1 MSKFCAVRSELA
13 DSRTAGHTLG
23 EEIRGSLGE
32 SPHALIAFASPRYKH
47 EELLEGLSESCRPDL
62 LIGCSSAGEFAAQEH
77 GHGSV
82 SAVAIHSDT
91 LRFAAGVG
99 RGLRSDRASAAKA
112 VASGFR
118 GQSSQGFSRRA
129 ALILTDALAGHVEDL
144 LGQLTLATSGGHQFF
159 GGGAGDDGRFQ
170 QTQVFFG
177 TEVLTDAVVGL
188 EILSKTPLGI
198 GVGHGWEPAGRPLRV
213 TEARGSHLVSLNSM
227 PACES
232 FSLHAQETQQT
243 FDPRDPMP
251 FFLHNVLG
259 IQSGPGYKLRVPL
272 QVEADGSV
280 LCAADVPEGATVQIM
295 RTGSDSAADA
305 AASATRQAV
314 KGLMGHR
321 PGVGLFFDCAA
332 TRLRMGAEFGLE
344 LRAVQENLGVTR
356 FAGCNTYGQI
366 ARSEGQ
372 LGGFHNCTA
381 VACVIPE

>member
-1 MSKFCAVRSELA
+1 MSKFCAVRSDVS
-13 DSRTAGHTLG
+13 DSRTAGQTLG
-23 EEIRGSLGE
+23 EKIRESLGE

-47 EELLEGLSESCRPDL
+47 EQLLEGLTESCRPDL
-62 LIGCSSAGEFAAQEH
+62 LVGCSSAGEFAAEDH
-77 GHGSV
+77 GAGSV
-82 SAVAIHSDT
+82 SAIAIHSES
-91 LRFAAGVG
+91 LRFAVGVG
-99 RGLRSDRASAAKA
+99 RGLRSDRAAAARA

-118 GQSSQGFSRRA
+118 GQNSKSFASRA
-129 ALILTDALAGHVEDL
+129 ALVLTDALAGYVEDF
-144 LGQLTLATSGGHQFF
+144 LGQLTLATSGGYQFF

-198 GVGHGWEPAGRPLRV
+198 GVGHGWRPAARLFRV
-213 TEARGSHLVSLNSM
+213 TEAQGTRLVSLNSI
-227 PACES
+227 PACEA
-232 FSLHAQETQQT
+232 FALHAQETGQK
-243 FDPRDPMP
+243 FDARDPMG

-259 IQSGPGYKLRVPL
+259 IRSGSDYKLRVPL
-272 QVEADGSV
+272 QVDSDGSV
-280 LCAADVPEGATVQIM
+280 HCAAEVPEGATVQIM

-305 AASATRQAV
+305 AGSATRQAV
-314 KGLMGHR
+314 EGLKGHP

-344 LRAVQENLGVTR
+344 LRAVQENMGVTQ